1 MPVNSSI
8 VWLATKLSEP
18 RIAQRIAVLLLLF
31 GLALLLVEVRFEHQA
46 VLGKRWQAWIP
57 LAYTSIMLIAGGVSL
72 AIWGRGGL
80 LVLKLG
86 FGITPFVG
94 LTGFWLHS
102 KGDPWMAMCMVLK
115 VVYMVP
121 GKIPLDGGGPPV
133 LAPLALA
140 GLGLLG
146 LIICHANCD
155 ELSEQKQS

>member
-1 MPVNSSI
+1 MKSFTVY
-8 VWLATKLSEP
+8 LATELSKP
-18 RIAQRIAVLLLLF
+18 RIAQRVVILLLLL

-46 VLGKRWQAWIP
+46 VLGKKWQAWIP
-57 LAYTSIMLIAGGVSL
+57 IAYSSIMLVAGGFSL
-72 AIWGRGGL
+72 IFWDRGGRL
-80 LVLKLG
+80 MLKLG
-86 FGITPFVG
+86 FGIAPLVG

-115 VVYMVP
+115 VICMVP

-146 LIICHANCD
+146 LIICQANCAEVSD
-155 ELSEQKQS
+155 

>member
-1 MPVNSSI
+1 MKSPMVYI
-8 VWLATKLSEP
+8 VTKLSKP
-18 RIAQRIAVLLLLF
+18 RIAQRMAVLLLLF

-46 VLGKRWQAWIP
+46 VLGKKWQAWIP
-57 LAYTSIMLIAGGVSL
+57 IAYTSIMLVGGGVGL
-72 AIWGRGGL
+72 ATWEQGGRMM
-80 LVLKLG
+80 LKLG
-86 FGITPFVG
+86 FGIAPLVG

-115 VVYMVP
+115 VVCMMP

-146 LIICHANCD
+146 LVVCLANC
-155 ELSEQKQS
+155 SEVEDPKISS